1 MWPAR
6 PNTPHGRPR
15 HLFVHPKRGQ
25 DALRCEQS
33 VFEDCRNWI
42 VHDCWASYFTA
53 GKGRHSLCGAHLL
66 RELQALVDQGRQW
79 ASALHAY
86 LLKAYQATRCGPIV
100 PKDQAQWLQE
110 YERLC
115 QQADEEELPG
125 LVFFKADGRTGRARR
140 TKGRNL
146 LERLILHRQAVL
158 AFAFEPGVPFT
169 NNQAERDL
177 RPAKVK
183 QKVSNCFRTLAGA
196 ACYARISGF
205 VSTMRKNG
213 MNVIDQLTNLL
224 SGNFSWAT

>member
-86 LLKAYQATRCGPIV
+86 LLKAYQACLLYTSRCV
-100 PKDQAQWLQE
+100 
-110 YERLC
+110 
-115 QQADEEELPG
+115 
-125 LVFFKADGRTGRARR
+125 
-140 TKGRNL
+140 
-146 LERLILHRQAVL
+146 
-158 AFAFEPGVPFT
+158 
-169 NNQAERDL
+169 
-177 RPAKVK
+177 
-183 QKVSNCFRTLAGA
+183 
-196 ACYARISGF
+196 
-205 VSTMRKNG
+205 
-213 MNVIDQLTNLL
+213 
-224 SGNFSWAT
+224 